1 MSPTDLRAIEKLQQA
16 GVPEDALDAA
26 ARACA
31 ASADP
36 PTALAALL
44 RWAEA
49 WIARFGRPPLI
60 DEPLLSRLVPVLAG
74 SRFLVR
80 ELCAHPRLG
89 RHLAVTPFYEVAKP
103 RARLE
108 REVKK
113 RLARVPPGDE
123 AALLKALRRFKYR
136 EFLRIT
142 ARDLG
147 GAGALP
153 DVAAELSLL
162 AEVLVD
168 QSLQRIAAE
177 EVAAWGAPA
186 GAVGAPA
193 AGLTVLGMGKLGA
206 GELNYSSDIDLI
218 LLYRA
223 DGETAGGPNGR
234 IPNRKF
240 YARVAERLV
249 RSLAASTEDGF
260 VFRVDLDLRPEGR
273 MGPIAQSVDSAY
285 LYYEARGRTW
295 ERAALLKARAIAGDV
310 ALGEAFLASL
320 EPFIYRRT
328 LDLQA
333 VEEIRAMK
341 ARIDRESAA
350 GPADLKLGPGGIRE
364 AEFVAVA
371 LLLLWAGKDKRLR
384 ERGTLAALDK
394 LLFAGH
400 LSARDRDEL
409 AAAWLLLRRAE
420 HRVQTLDERQTHRLP
435 QNEADRRRVALG
447 LGYPGPPEEAEKSF
461 LAELAARRERVQ
473 EIFSDLLGVSGAAP
487 RAHDPVLQRAL
498 DPRLDDA
505 ERIAALA
512 ERGFFDPAS
521 ALAELRRLA
530 RRPDTPFTDNPP
542 MSLEG
547 QAEELL
553 AEATR
558 TPNPDQALRHLA
570 NFTSAL
576 LHPLPWYELLAG
588 HPATA
593 RLLLELFG
601 TSDFLSKYFVRH
613 PELLDGLI
621 RRDLAS
627 PRKGP
632 EVLGVEAE
640 ARVAAK
646 PADDLEGRL
655 AALRRFKNEEVLR
668 IGLNDVSGDL
678 DLEGVME
685 ELTAVADAC
694 LRQALALAR
703 AEQVERYGE
712 PGGGARLAV
721 LGLGKLGGYELGY
734 HSDLDLIF
742 VYGHGD
748 AESEGGSRGRI
759 SNPEWF
765 ARLAQRLISH
775 LQVPLREGILYKIDT
790 RLRPS
795 GSQGALVVSLAAL
808 AAYHQRESALWER
821 QALLRARWVAGDPAV
836 AEKALKEVLAPAIFR
851 PGQRPE
857 AIARRIAEMRARME
871 QEISGE
877 REGAR
882 NPKTGYGGIVDVE
895 FAVQYLLLVHGG
907 DEARLRSPN
916 TMEAMRRLAAA
927 GHLAEGD
934 AAILADAYRFLRRLE
949 LRMQIVHDM
958 ETGRLPTAPF
968 ELLTLARRMG
978 YAGERAGDELLA
990 DYQRITSG
998 VREAFRRILGVEE

>member
-1 MSPTDLRAIEKLQQA
+1 MSLDDPRSLHLLQQA
-16 GVPEDALDAA
+16 GIPPDALDAA

-36 PTALAALL
+36 PTALNALV

-49 WIARFGRPPLI
+49 WIARFGRAPLI

-80 ELCAHPRLG
+80 ELCAHPRLA
-89 RHLAVTPFYEVAKP
+89 RHLAATPFFEVAKP

-108 REVKK
+108 REVRK
-113 RLARVPPGDE
+113 RLARVPAGDE
-123 AALLKALRRFKYR
+123 AGLYKALRRFKYR

-142 ARDLG
+142 ARDFG
-147 GAGALP
+147 GTGALA
-153 DVAAELSLL
+153 DVAAEISLL

-168 QSLQRIAAE
+168 QTLRRIAAE
-177 EVAAWGAPA
+177 EAAVHGVPA
-186 GAVGAPA
+186 GGEGVPA
-193 AGLTVLGMGKLGA
+193 AGLAVLGMGKLGA
-206 GELNYSSDIDLI
+206 AELNYSSDIDLI
-218 LLYRA
+218 LLYRRE
-223 DGETAGGPNGR
+223 GETAGR
-234 IPNRKF
+234 VPNRKF

-249 RSLAASTEDGF
+249 KALSAATEDGF

-310 ALGEAFLASL
+310 ELGEEFLASL

-341 ARIDRESAA
+341 ARIDRESATGA
-350 GPADLKLGPGGIRE
+350 EDLKLGPGGIRE

-371 LLLLWAGKDKRLR
+371 LLLLWAGRDKRLR

-435 QNEADRRRVALG
+435 QGEADRRRVALG
-447 LGYPGPPEEAEKSF
+447 LGYAGPPDAAVQAFLME
-461 LAELAARRERVQ
+461 LAERRARVQ
-473 EIFSDLLGVSGAAP
+473 EMFGDLLGVSGAAP
-487 RAHDPVLQRAL
+487 RAHDPVLLRAL
-498 DPRLDDA
+498 DPRQDDA
-505 ERIAALA
+505 VRIAALA

-521 ALAELRRLA
+521 ALAELQRLA
-530 RRPDTPFTDNPP
+530 RRPDTPFTEHPP
-542 MSLEG
+542 VALEG

-570 NFTSAL
+570 NFSSAL
-576 LHPLPWYELLAG
+576 LRPLPWFELLAG

-632 EVLGVEAE
+632 EVLGVEAA
-640 ARVAAK
+640 ARVAAR
-646 PADDLEGRL
+646 PADDLEGKL
-655 AALRRFKNEEVLR
+655 AALRRFRNEEVLR
-668 IGLNDVSGDL
+668 IGLNDVSGAL

-685 ELTAVADAC
+685 ELTGVADAC

-721 LGLGKLGGYELGY
+721 LGLGKLGGNELGY

-748 AESEGGSRGRI
+748 AESEGGIRG
-759 SNPEWF
+759 SVPNAEWF
-765 ARLAQRLISH
+765 ARLAQRLLSH
-775 LQVPLREGILYKIDT
+775 LQVPLREGFLYRIDT

-808 AAYHQRESALWER
+808 AAYHQTGSALWER

-836 AEKALKEVLAPAIFR
+836 AERALKEVIAPAIF
-851 PGQRPE
+851 GSVGDAAE
-857 AIARRIAEMRARME
+857 IAAAIAAMRARME
-871 QEISGE
+871 AEISGE

-895 FAVQYLLLVHGG
+895 FSIQYLLLVHGG
-907 DEARLRSPN
+907 ADPRLRSPN

-934 AAILADAYRFLRRLE
+934 AALLADAYRFLRRLE
-949 LRMQIVHDM
+949 LRLQIVHDR
-958 ETGRLPTAPF
+958 ETGRLPSNPF
-968 ELLTLARRMG
+968 DLLTLARRMG
-978 YAGERAGDELLA
+978 YAGAKAGDELLA

-998 VREAFRRILGVEE
+998 VRDAFRRILGTA